1 MSSPAS
7 AVNPEQLHPALWRA
21 SQLARSYGRCEDTG
35 FPALSRLLPGGGWP
49 AGGMVDL
56 HVQQPGIGEVRLLAP
71 ALAAVAERNY
81 VLLQPPH
88 APQALGLAS
97 LGVDPAGALWVRSK
111 TTADSMWAAEQVLK
125 SGSVGALIFWA
136 PQIRADSQRRLSLA
150 AQAGETLFFMV
161 RPLAAAQ
168 DPSPAQLRLALR
180 PQPGGLDVEFVK
192 RRGPAR
198 DERLF
203 LPMQVSGAHRFQ
215 PQRDLA
221 PAHERYA
228 DTAAEHA

>member
-1 MSSPAS
+1 MLNSTATI
-7 AVNPEQLHPALWRA
+7 NPEQVHPALWRA
-21 SQLARSYGRCEDTG
+21 SQLARSHGRCEDTG

-56 HVQQPGIGEVRLLAP
+56 HVQQPGIGEVRLMAP
-71 ALAAVAERNY
+71 ALAAVAKRGY
-81 VLLQPPH
+81 VMLQPPH
-88 APQALGLAS
+88 EPQALGLAAM
-97 LGVDPAGALWVRSK
+97 GVDPAGALWVRSR
-111 TTADSMWAAEQVLK
+111 TTADSLWAAEQVLK
-125 SGSVGALIFWA
+125 SGSVGALMFWA
-136 PQIRADSQRRLSLA
+136 PQIRAESQRRLSLA

-180 PQPGGLDVEFVK
+180 PQVGGVEVEFVK

-215 PQRDLA
+215 PHRDLA
-221 PAHERYA
+221 PVPERYA
-228 DTAAEHA
+228 ETLAEHS